1 MKETNSPPEF
11 SVILRILGGGYLVY
25 LAWGLRTSVQDGPL
39 FLIAVIVFALVGLI
53 LAGTSIRYLLQHKY
67 FRNNDI
73 NVEDLDEFDDEY
85 EEREGRAD
93 E

>member
-25 LAWGLRTSVQDGPL
+25 LAWDLRASVQDGPL

-53 LAGTSIRYLLQHKY
+53 LAGTSLKYLLQHRY
-67 FRNNDI
+67 FRNDDTVI
-73 NVEDLDEFDDEY
+73 EELDEFDDE
-85 EEREGRAD
+85 EREEPTD